1 MKVLLD
7 LLPPAVSM
15 HVRNLSPDR
24 LDGLEEIRIR
34 IGRPLELVINGRPHF
49 PAGLDHMVAAEDGI
63 HLLNRL
69 SDFSLYAFDEEL
81 KQGFITLQ
89 GGHRVGLA
97 GKVITDQGKVKRIR
111 DVSSFNIRI
120 ARQKIG
126 CAAAIQPFLYERAWL
141 NTMII
146 GPPQTGKTTI
156 IRDLIRTVSN
166 GNREKGYPAMK
177 VGVVDERSEIAGSAK
192 GVPQHDIG
200 IRTDILDACPKA
212 EGLMMFIRS
221 MSPDVLAAD
230 EIGRKEDVEA
240 LMEAVHAG
248 VKLFI
253 TVHGASLAEIKRRP
267 SLQPLF
273 DMGAFDRYVILS
285 RTGGPGSV
293 SSILNKDG
301 QELFR
306 KQGVAT

>member
-7 LLPPAVSM
+7 LLPPAVSV
-15 HVRNLSPDR
+15 HVRRLSPGR
-24 LDGLEEIRIR
+24 MDGLEEIRIR
-34 IGRPLELVINGRPHF
+34 IGRPLEFVINGQPHF
-49 PAGLDHMVAAEDGI
+49 PAGMDTAVPAEDGI

-69 SDFSLYAFDEEL
+69 SDYSLYAFDEEL
-81 KQGFITLQ
+81 KQGYITLQ

-97 GKVITDQGKVKRIR
+97 GKVITEKGRVKRIR
-111 DVSSFNIRI
+111 DISSFNIRI

-126 CAAAIQPFLYERAWL
+126 CAAAIQPYLFRRTWL

-166 GNREKGYPAMK
+166 GSDEKGYPSMK

-192 GVPQHDIG
+192 GIPQHDVG

-230 EIGRKEDVEA
+230 EIGRKADVEA

-253 TVHGASLAEIKRRP
+253 TVHGSSLEEIRRRP
-267 SLQPLF
+267 SLHPLF
-273 DMGAFDRYVILS
+273 DLDVFDRFVILS
-285 RTGGPGSV
+285 RVCGPGSI
-293 SSILNKDG
+293 SSILDKDG
-301 QELFR
+301 QELYR
-306 KQGVAT
+306 KKGVAT